1 MSARQPECRKRSLR
15 VTLLKSR
22 ERPCFHS
29 LVKTCQG
36 LQNAPLA
43 VEEGARK
50 FRTKIP
56 VHAEQILKDQ
66 YLSIAS
72 RARANA
78 DRRNSKAG
86 ANILA
91 QYLSTD
97 AHIGYLVM
105 DVEKANALPLS
116 DEIRKLSRSIR
127 TRVVY

>member
-1 MSARQPECRKRSLR
+1 MSTRQPGCLRRGSR

-22 ERPCFHS
+22 ERPRFHS

-43 VEEGARK
+43 GEEGARK

-86 ANILA
+86 ADITGEVCRHALEHNRESAKLF
-91 QYLSTD
+91 QSSRLTD
-97 AHIGYLVM
+97 DICPESL
-105 DVEKANALPLS
+105 LRPW
-116 DEIRKLSRSIR
+116 
-127 TRVVY
+127 T